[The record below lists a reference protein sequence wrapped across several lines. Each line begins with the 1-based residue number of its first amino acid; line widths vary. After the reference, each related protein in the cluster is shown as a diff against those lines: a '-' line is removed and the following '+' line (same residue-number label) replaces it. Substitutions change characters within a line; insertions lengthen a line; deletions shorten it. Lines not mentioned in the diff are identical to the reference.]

1 MLKFYKKSLVFATAI
16 FLQIFFFP
24 STSCSLNYEE
34 DSSQISNAPE
44 FVFKNAK
51 FSRYESS
58 KISLKVEADILEQY
72 KDNNAAYAQ
81 NARFFSWGK
90 DGNLETEGKCFLLSM
105 NSKDEIYTLFKDIL
119 IQNYS
124 QNLEIQA
131 QNLKWNGKTEQ
142 LTSSK
147 DEKVFLKK
155 DNIELQG
162 KAFSASGVSQ
172 SFYFAGEVNGL
183 LTTQQEKAQE
193 NESDQNQQKNPLQE

>member
-1 MLKFYKKSLVFATAI
+1 M
-16 FLQIFFFP
+16 IFF
-24 STSCSLNYEE
+24 SLSSCSLNYDE
-34 DSSQISNAPE
+34 DSTQTSTAPE

-51 FSRYESS
+51 FSRYESG
-58 KISLKVEADILEQY
+58 KLSLKIEAEVLEQY
-72 KDNNAAYAQ
+72 SDNNATYAQ
-81 NARFFSWGK
+81 NAKFFSWGS

-105 NSKDEIYTLFKDIL
+105 NSKDEIYTLFKDIF

-147 DEKVFLKK
+147 DESVFLKK

-172 SFYFAGEVNGL
+172 SFNFAGEVKGS
-183 LTTQQEKAQE
+183 LTTQEPEPEPESEQETASNQE
-193 NESDQNQQKNPLQE
+193 EMQSPSQE